1 MSHQARTESPSPGVL
16 PAQSQAAPE
25 GQCAGTS
32 PAQEPVFMMTLLL
45 AGAGAGTLWGTPET
59 TPAPEVAPAGKATAP
74 D

>member
-1 MSHQARTESPSPGVL
+1 
-16 PAQSQAAPE
+16 
-25 GQCAGTS
+25 
-32 PAQEPVFMMTLLL
+32 MMTLLL